1 MLDLSVNLHKKGE
14 NIIFANRKKL
24 FLKCKIEPHLYDF
37 QKAYFENYYDHTK
50 AKFLLKYHSI
60 TRDYLYFV
68 FPFNSALH
76 LTFCNEYN
84 FITKSCKLSN
94 LISNKEL
101 KELDVKHPFILQ
113 SKQLYDNKEL
123 IKDNSILKYLREYT
137 KSPENKKFYTN
148 VITELSVDNLMYN
161 KYNNQYFF
169 IDYNAYGITD
179 DEMQHVLFDHQI
191 HRV

>member
-1 MLDLSVNLHKKGE
+1 MLNLSVNLHEKRE
-14 NIIFANRKKL
+14 NIIFVNKRKL
-24 FLKCKIEPHLYDF
+24 FLKCKIQPRLYDF

-60 TRDYLYFV
+60 TRDYLYFE

-84 FITKSCKLSN
+84 FITKICKLSN
-94 LISNKEL
+94 LIFNKQM
-101 KELDVKHPFILQ
+101 KELDLKHPFILQ
-113 SKQLYDNKEL
+113 AKQLYDEKQL
-123 IKDNSILKYLREYT
+123 IKDNSILKYLEEYT

-161 KYNNQYFF
+161 KYSNQYFF

-179 DEMQHVLFDHQI
+179 DEMQQVSFDDQI
-191 HRV
+191 YRV